1 MKYLKV
7 WESFDK
13 GIEEWDS
20 NWQTRSQI
28 MRQTHGTDF
37 FTKREL
43 DFFRQFFV
51 KTERDDFFRVSGE
64 KLSGKAP
71 DGTPLSG
78 ERRSTFR
85 ARYMPGD
92 NKINPIEVSITRL
105 KDDYFMVEVSCLNKE
120 ESRFSE
126 YTIRNTPKSKF
137 YLVDTFED
145 LKYFL
150 SNLRKY
156 WKKINDSWK
165 PIKESHLDDIDY
177 YKKIHHQEEKE
188 FWIERLI
195 QMSKID
201 IDLISG
207 YFPNWKITEKTMW
220 IIASNEQIRFI
231 GLTHQLPNKK
241 YQSVNIYKLEDD
253 WWYVSYKDSE
263 VSEIF
268 VCDQISGLEKL
279 IFDELVDYSGVD
291 WDLKESLVYKKY
303 EQIDYNTFQKF
314 VGGRRFSR
322 LISFN
327 SKEIDTIKKYK
338 NKFRFEIFG
347 KMKIDGLYSNYHP
360 ENEIKLF
367 GDQNMF
373 DLNWFDDKDWSPLN
387 NTSTYTS
394 ITILKTDDE
403 YYLVCIG
410 IIYILC
416 DQLDGLETLLKEI
429 IIQEKLTT
437 ESLNYKSDLW
447 TQIDTIEKQR
457 KLSESHIR
465 FNLDE
470 FEKLDQ
476 FVESLG
482 HNFKTKDEGYLT
494 ANLFIILNTI
504 KNRSKLDL
512 CVYKLQDDWYIAS
525 FETSDQR
532 SSYSVNFLCD
542 QLDALHE
549 LIKISTSTGDIKVPF
564 DYFEISS
571 RVSYP
576 RDVNKT
582 SNSLLC
588 AELIRQK
595 IQEYNFKIEYDE
607 ILPKARG
614 SNSIRFWKAVEFSDL
629 SQEAVEF
636 FNVRI
641 EQGRRVIMI
650 RISFGEYDD
659 DFFMIHFGLGA
670 QISMKHRSFE
680 CGGLEGVKKLL
691 DDKFSQLGKSSTT
704 IKQGQLDL

>member
-20 NWQTRSQI
+20 NWQTRNQI

-43 DFFRQFFV
+43 SFLRRFFV
-51 KTERDDFFRVSGE
+51 KTEQDDFFRVSGE

-78 ERRSTFR
+78 ERRSTFK

-92 NKINPIEVSITRL
+92 NQINPIEISITRL
-105 KDDYFMVEVSCLNKE
+105 KDDYFMVEISCLNKE

-126 YTIRNTPKSKF
+126 YTIANTPRPKV

-165 PIKESHLDDIDY
+165 PIKESLVDDVEY
-177 YKKIHHQEEKE
+177 YKEVGFNEHLVWWDKMVDITPK
-188 FWIERLI
+188 
-195 QMSKID
+195 D

-207 YFPNWKITEKTMW
+207 YFPDWEMIEMGVSPNMTVKKDTKYIDFKKGKRKIS
-220 IIASNEQIRFI
+220 IFR
-231 GLTHQLPNKK
+231 
-241 YQSVNIYKLEDD
+241 LEDE
-253 WWYVSYKDSE
+253 WWYVMDQYYREPLKPGIDLYPTAAQSASRYL
-263 VSEIF
+263 
-268 VCDQISGLEKL
+268 CDQFSGLEKL
-279 IFDELVDYSGVD
+279 IMDELVDYSQVD
-291 WDLKESLVYKKY
+291 WGLK
-303 EQIDYNTFQKF
+303 
-314 VGGRRFSR
+314 
-322 LISFN
+322 
-327 SKEIDTIKKYK
+327 
-338 NKFRFEIFG
+338 
-347 KMKIDGLYSNYHP
+347 
-360 ENEIKLF
+360 
-367 GDQNMF
+367 
-373 DLNWFDDKDWSPLN
+373 
-387 NTSTYTS
+387 
-394 ITILKTDDE
+394 
-403 YYLVCIG
+403 
-410 IIYILC
+410 
-416 DQLDGLETLLKEI
+416 
-429 IIQEKLTT
+429 

-470 FEKLDQ
+470 FEKLNQ

-482 HNFKTKDEGYLT
+482 HNFKTKDEAYLT
-494 ANLFIILNTI
+494 SNLFIILNPV
-504 KNRSKLDL
+504 KSRSKLDL
-512 CVYKLQDDWYIAS
+512 CVYKLQDDWYIVS
-525 FETSDQR
+525 FETSNQR
-532 SSYSVNFLCD
+532 SSYSINFLCD
-542 QLDALHE
+542 QLDAVHE

-564 DYFEISS
+564 DYFELTS

-595 IQEYNFKIEYDE
+595 IQEYNFQIEYDE
-607 ILPKARG
+607 ILPKTRG

-629 SQEAVEF
+629 SQEAIEF
-636 FNVRI
+636 FNVRR

-650 RISFGEYDD
+650 RISFSEYDD
-659 DFFMIHFGLGA
+659 DFFMIHFGLGPEL
-670 QISMKHRSFE
+670 SMKHRSFE
-680 CGGLEGVKKLL
+680 CQSVEGVKKLL
-691 DDKFSQLGKSSTT
+691 DDKFGQLGKSGTT
-704 IKQGQLDL
+704 IKQGQLEL